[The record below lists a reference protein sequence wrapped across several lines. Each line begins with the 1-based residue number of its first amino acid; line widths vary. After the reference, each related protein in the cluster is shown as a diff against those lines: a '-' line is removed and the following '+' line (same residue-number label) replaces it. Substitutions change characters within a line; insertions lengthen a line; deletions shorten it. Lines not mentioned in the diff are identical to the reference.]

1 MNKDKESVVQLM
13 VKVFENTNR
22 YMASMSGMSE
32 DEVEKSI
39 NDAHAG
45 MIYYMAAVYDKLDEN
60 DLLKTE

>member
-13 VKVFENTNR
+13 VKVFESTNR

-32 DEVEKSI
+32 EDVEKAI

-45 MIYYMAAVYDKLDEN
+45 MIYYMAAVYDKLEEN
-60 DLLKTE
+60 NLLQTE